1 MADFQII
8 RDLAEKKKITLRE
21 IADRIGIGEGA
32 MQKLIKNGS
41 TNTKT
46 IEDIA
51 KVLEVPVGVFFDDFN
66 SSGNHSVT
74 NHGGAASIYGDANM
88 KVLKNKDENREITH
102 LKMLLEEKEKAIRDK
117 ERTIQILM
125 NK

>member
-8 RDLAEKKKITLRE
+8 RDLAEKKKVTLRE
-21 IADRIGIGEGA
+21 IAARIGIGEGA

>member
-1 MADFQII
+1 MANFQII

-21 IADRIGIGEGA
+21 IAFQTGISEGA

-46 IEDIA
+46 LEDIA
-51 KVLEVPVGVFFDDFN
+51 RVLEVPVGVFFDDFN
-66 SSGNHSVT
+66 LSENHSIT
-74 NHGGAASIYGDANM
+74 NHGGATSIFGDANM
-88 KVLKNKDENREITH
+88 KVMKNKNENREIAH
-102 LKMLLEEKEKAIRDK
+102 LKTLLEEK